1 GRVAVLVDFADRLM
15 REEVPMEL
23 GPVGDAGTFRGASLP
38 LLHRGECEVPAV
50 RSDLAFLPPAV
61 RIDPRVLPADG
72 HARIPLSRELLEVVV
87 GHVAPPPKAGGDS
100 RPPMGAAGAGAE
112 SLVAAGE

>member
-1 GRVAVLVDFADRLM
+1 
-15 REEVPMEL
+15 MEL

-38 LLHRGECEVPAV
+38 LLHRGEREVPAV

-72 HARIPLSRELLEVVV
+72 HARIPLSGELLEVVV
-87 GHVAPPPKAGGDS
+87 GHVAPPPKTGGGSRVRWGGAGGS
-100 RPPMGAAGAGAE
+100 TGALLGNRGFAPLGG
-112 SLVAAGE
+112 V